1 MSNKDKK
8 NRYFYLS
15 QSLKKIGKY
24 VGRGKKR
31 SIAKAVVENSTL
43 RDEVIFTLGRAVR
56 KEISNICSDSHDSIL
71 RMKSKT
77 AMKLF
82 CWERIWLE
90 LQMHSPLLVALLIQ
104 LVPPSKHKAFN
115 PALCVC
121 ASIFLKM
128 HNDLFQA
135 MVALILR
142 AGHATKQVC

>member
-77 AMKLF
+77 AMEL
-82 CWERIWLE
+82 LE
-90 LQMHSPLLVALLIQ
+90 FGWNF
-104 LVPPSKHKAFN
+104 KA
-115 PALCVC
+115 
-121 ASIFLKM
+121 
-128 HNDLFQA
+128 
-135 MVALILR
+135 
-142 AGHATKQVC
+142 

>member
-77 AMKLF
+77 AMELF

-104 LVPPSKHKAFN
+104 LVPPSKRKAFN

-121 ASIFLKM
+121 AI
-128 HNDLFQA
+128 
-135 MVALILR
+135 
-142 AGHATKQVC
+142 